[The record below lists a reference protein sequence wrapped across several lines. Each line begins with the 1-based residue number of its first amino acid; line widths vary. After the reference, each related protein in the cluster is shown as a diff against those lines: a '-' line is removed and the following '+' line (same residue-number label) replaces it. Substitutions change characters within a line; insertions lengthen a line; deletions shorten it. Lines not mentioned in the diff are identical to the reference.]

1 MGGCSQP
8 AGWSEWVWGVLC
20 CNGVRGVPAELA
32 AVFPRESSAQVSAEL
47 YQEAA
52 APAGGSARGWG
63 SPSSWSCQRGA
74 AGQPASWAVPLLPIT
89 CPRPSLQSASPFL
102 PGCMMQTAPEAACF
116 AFLQVR
122 HSPCLIFGWV
132 NHRVRSVA
140 WKWKCLPCS
149 ISRSVKKDAPVVGF
163 NLGRPAGVF
172 VHSICSSHCHQAAWV
187 FGWTV
192 CPRGAWHYCIF
203 AAKWVLNESCPGL
216 P

>member
-1 MGGCSQP
+1 MCRTAPPPGCPCSFP
-8 AGWSEWVWGVLC
+8 SAIRHGTGRRG
-20 CNGVRGVPAELA
+20 GVRQEGGSHHRHHRAGRGGLWGDAASLRDEVNGFGVCCAATGVSGVPAELA

-89 CPRPSLQSASPFL
+89 CPRPSLQSASLFH

-140 WKWKCLPCS
+140 
-149 ISRSVKKDAPVVGF
+149 
-163 NLGRPAGVF
+163 
-172 VHSICSSHCHQAAWV
+172 
-187 FGWTV
+187 
-192 CPRGAWHYCIF
+192 
-203 AAKWVLNESCPGL
+203 
-216 P
+216 